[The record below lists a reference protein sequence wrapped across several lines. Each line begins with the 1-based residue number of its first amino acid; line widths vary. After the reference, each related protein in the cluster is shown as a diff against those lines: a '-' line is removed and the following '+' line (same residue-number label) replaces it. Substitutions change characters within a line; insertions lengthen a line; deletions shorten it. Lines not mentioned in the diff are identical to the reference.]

1 MQSEGP
7 GRPRDVSDAT
17 LESDA
22 AELSAL
28 AGTLDDVTNRIGQI
42 AYRYQGTTREDLAH
56 SLFEVERSLLNAV
69 RRLDRVRRPR

>member
-1 MQSEGP
+1 MQSERP
-7 GRPRDVSDAT
+7 GRPQDVSPT
-17 LESDA
+17 TVESDE

-69 RRLDRVRRPR
+69 RRLDRARHPR

>member
-7 GRPRDVSDAT
+7 GRPRDISDTT

-69 RRLDRVRRPR
+69 RRLDRVRRPG